1 MDSKDK
7 LVDEAREALKN
18 AVVAGKRSFNVSSKT
33 FSDVAE
39 VRYVMRRSGLT
50 VWIDHDVKAD
60 LYIANVFW

>member
-1 MDSKDK
+1 MDSKEK
-7 LVDEAREALKN
+7 LVAEAREALLN
-18 AVVAGKRSFNVSSKT
+18 AVKAGKRTFNVSSKT

-39 VRYVMRRSGLT
+39 VRYSMRRSGLT